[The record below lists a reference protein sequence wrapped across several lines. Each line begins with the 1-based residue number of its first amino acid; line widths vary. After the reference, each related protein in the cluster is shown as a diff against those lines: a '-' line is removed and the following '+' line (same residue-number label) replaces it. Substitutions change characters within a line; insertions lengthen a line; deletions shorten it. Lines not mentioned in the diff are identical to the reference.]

1 MVKLFAEN
9 IFSKHFS
16 KKERCNYSVVSDK
29 HKRHHMP
36 LLLSIIT
43 AMFFLKQK
51 NILNVVCQMNL
62 IHHLKTQAQIE
73 IETTT
78 KYSKSVHFSKY
89 FLFCW
94 KPQYFFSV
102 HLNKYIYLL
111 VPPTLTKIKFFTKQ
125 KCFYLQF
132 FSIHKKVLRSI
143 FS

>member
-1 MVKLFAEN
+1 MVKLFAKN

-16 KKERCNYSVVSDK
+16 KKERCGYSFVSDK
-29 HKRHHMP
+29 NKRHHIP
-36 LLLSIIT
+36 LLWSIIT
-43 AMFFLKQK
+43 AMFFLRQKQ
-51 NILNVVCQMNL
+51 ILNVVWQMNL
-62 IHHLKTQAQIE
+62 IHCLKTQAQIE
-73 IETTT
+73 IETIT
-78 KYSKSVHFSKY
+78 KYSKSIHFSKY

-111 VPPTLTKIKFFTKQ
+111 IPPTLTKIKFFTKQ
-125 KCFYLQF
+125 KCFYLQI